1 MGLDVV
7 RAGDHKDGEVLSEP
21 KQVLD
26 AVRGFAV
33 KMNDVR
39 GYNVPM
45 AVALLQGRI
54 QELAAKIQR
63 CISERGAA
71 ETVHCL
77 A

>member
-1 MGLDVV
+1 
-7 RAGDHKDGEVLSEP
+7 
-21 KQVLD
+21 
-26 AVRGFAV
+26 
-33 KMNDVR
+33 
-39 GYNVPM
+39 M